1 MEIGW
6 IKKIVSLAPAGAG
19 VVATLALGGISWV
32 SLLASAVILIL
43 AVGMNH
49 FAAGWARSDAQAE
62 CERSAATQHKHQQDA
77 VSGYLDSLHAIST
90 EVAPAWTQNV
100 QLARTQ
106 IESGVVEL
114 TARFSGIVH
123 RLRDA
128 VTGSE
133 AASGNSQGS
142 AAGVVPVF
150 AEAQQVLTGVL
161 STLHDAH
168 TEKQRL
174 VEEVRGLLQFID
186 ELAGMS
192 QEVTHVAERTNLL
205 ALNASIEAARAGEH
219 GRGFAVV
226 ADEVRKLS
234 TLSADTGKR
243 IGSKI
248 TVIGDAITSTFR
260 AAEQSAEQDE
270 RVVSRSESA
279 VSGVLDSLRGITD
292 VLMSSAQ
299 QLREDS
305 IGIRT
310 EVEESLVHLQFQDR
324 VSQILEHVITSIQQ
338 LADEL
343 ARSAAAFRA
352 TGELAAPAVHAL
364 LQQLQ
369 ASYTTAD
376 ERHASGGEAKQEVTF
391 F

>member
-1 MEIGW
+1 
-6 IKKIVSLAPAGAG
+6 
-19 VVATLALGGISWV
+19 
-32 SLLASAVILIL
+32 
-43 AVGMNH
+43 
-49 FAAGWARSDAQAE
+49 
-62 CERSAATQHKHQQDA
+62 
-77 VSGYLDSLHAIST
+77 
-90 EVAPAWTQNV
+90 
-100 QLARTQ
+100 
-106 IESGVVEL
+106 
-114 TARFSGIVH
+114 
-123 RLRDA
+123 
-128 VTGSE
+128 
-133 AASGNSQGS
+133 
-142 AAGVVPVF
+142 
-150 AEAQQVLTGVL
+150 
-161 STLHDAH
+161 
-168 TEKQRL
+168 
-174 VEEVRGLLQFID
+174 
-186 ELAGMS
+186 
-192 QEVTHVAERTNLL
+192 
-205 ALNASIEAARAGEH
+205 
-219 GRGFAVV
+219 VV

-243 IGSKI
+243 IGGKI
-248 TVIGDAITSTFR
+248 TVIGDAITATFR

-324 VSQILEHVITSIQQ
+324 VSQILEHVITNIQQ

-376 ERHASGGEAKQEVTF
+376 ERHASGGEATQEVTF

>member
-1 MEIGW
+1 MEISW
-6 IKKIVSLAPAGAG
+6 KKKIVSLAPAGAG

-32 SLLASAVILIL
+32 SLLACAVILIF
-43 AVGMNH
+43 AVWVNH
-49 FAAGWARSDAQAE
+49 IAAAWARLDVLAE
-62 CERSAATQHKHQQDA
+62 CERSSATHHKHHKDA
-77 VSGYLDSLHAIST
+77 VAVCVDSLHAVST

-100 QLARTQ
+100 ELARTL

-133 AASGNSQGS
+133 AAAGNSRGT
-142 AAGVVPVF
+142 AAGVVPIF

-168 TEKQRL
+168 AERQRL
-174 VEEVRGLLQFID
+174 VEEVRGMLQFID

-243 IGSKI
+243 IGGKI
-248 TVIGDAITSTFR
+248 AVIGDAITSTFR

-270 RVVSRSESA
+270 RVASRSESA
-279 VSGVLDSLRGITD
+279 VSGVLDSLRAITD
-292 VLMSSAQ
+292 VLISSAQ

-305 IGIRT
+305 IGICT
-310 EVEESLVHLQFQDR
+310 DVEESLVHLQFQDR
-324 VSQILEHVITSIQQ
+324 VSQILAHVITSIDQ

-343 ARSAAAFRA
+343 ARSVAAFRA

-376 ERHASGGEAKQEVTF
+376 ERHAPGKATQEVTF